1 VQGLGHF
8 RTTRVAAGDSFSV
21 CLSDS
26 GDIRQF
32 GSFRSSD
39 GLLGNA
45 IAFEPFKPSIPNKVS
60 QVAAGMDFLLALDVA
75 GNVWASGN
83 AQQGQLGEDPG
94 APEGERP
101 RTAAVGAEEG
111 SLCRGGRVQWVCGVS
126 LLLEGDA
133 GLNLSRS
140 SLKNGYVYSWGL
152 NGFRQCGVAV
162 DEGGFLEIIVGFA
175 RYALLS

>member
-83 AQQGQLGEDPG
+83 AQQGQLGRKILERRKENGLVPQRL
-94 APEGERP
+94 ALKKAVYVAAGEF
-101 RTAAVGAEEG
+101 
-111 SLCRGGRVQWVCGVS
+111 
-126 LLLEGDA
+126 
-133 GLNLSRS
+133 
-140 SLKNGYVYSWGL
+140 NGY
-152 NGFRQCGVAV
+152 AV
-162 DEGGFLEIIVGFA
+162 
-175 RYALLS
+175 